1 MVYTFIISD
10 TVIRVNGLPL
20 ANLGQFEHEKI
31 LMIKNYNSIEQ
42 NPCINNDI

>member
-20 ANLGQFEHEKI
+20 ANLGQFEHEKNI
-31 LMIKNYNSIEQ
+31 DDKKLQFN
-42 NPCINNDI
+42 